1 MALIK
6 RFEDIKAWQ
15 EARKLTMQIYR
26 LTGSSKLKHDFG
38 LRNQIRRAAVS
49 GMSNIAEGFDCDSKR
64 EFTRF
69 LGISRRSLVEVQS
82 LLYVALD
89 ADYIDAETFRKHY
102 DTAHTTKAL
111 VGGFKHALSRQLAK
125 LRNT

>member
-1 MALIK
+1 MSLIK

-15 EARKLTMQIYR
+15 EARILTMQIYR
-26 LTGSSKLKHDFG
+26 LTGSSKFRHDFG
-38 LRNQIRRAAVS
+38 LRNQIRRAVVS

-64 EFTRF
+64 EFARF

-102 DTAHTTKAL
+102 DQAHTTKAL
-111 VGGFKHALSRQLAK
+111 VGGFKHALSRQLEK
-125 LRNT
+125 LRTT